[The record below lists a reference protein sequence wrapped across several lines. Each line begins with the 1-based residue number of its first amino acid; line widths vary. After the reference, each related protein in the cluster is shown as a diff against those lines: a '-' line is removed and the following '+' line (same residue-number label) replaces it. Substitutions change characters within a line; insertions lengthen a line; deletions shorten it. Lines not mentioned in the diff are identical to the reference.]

1 MYICKL
7 YLFWHNVLIW
17 SLENCWFNF
26 VLLIIRHAED
36 LAILLSLLWRVPL
49 PMQLTCFWETFVTA
63 SWNKINYVGTI
74 KHLAKHIIAFAAVSC
89 WLKALGICAEGLWIR
104 AEFLYNIRWQ
114 EEHPTHKLSLVHL
127 HSELQARVLP
137 LRGIINFYSPWN
149 HKRTA
154 DFRGNRS

>member
-1 MYICKL
+1 MEPRK
-7 YLFWHNVLIW
+7 
-17 SLENCWFNF
+17 
-26 VLLIIRHAED
+26 LLIQLCPINHKTCRRSCYLVIITPEGTSTHATH
-36 LAILLSLLWRVPL
+36 LFLGKVCHSILK
-49 PMQLTCFWETFVTA
+49 QD
-63 SWNKINYVGTI
+63 YVGTL